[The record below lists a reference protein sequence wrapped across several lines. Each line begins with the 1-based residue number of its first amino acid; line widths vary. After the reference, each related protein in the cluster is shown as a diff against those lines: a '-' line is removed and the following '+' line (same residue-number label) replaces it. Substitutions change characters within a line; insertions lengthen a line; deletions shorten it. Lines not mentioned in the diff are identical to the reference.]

1 MGKRVDF
8 SARSVITPD
17 PSLALDQVGVPEKI
31 ALNLTIPET
40 VTQHNM
46 DEMRSLVANGP
57 TNWPGAKYIVR
68 TDGKLIDLSMLR
80 NRSDAHLE
88 YGYKVERH
96 LKDGDYVLFNR

>member
-8 SARSVITPD
+8 SARTVITPD
-17 PSLALDQVGVPEKI
+17 PSLALDQVGVPVQI
-31 ALNLTIPET
+31 AKNLTIPQT

-46 DEMRSLVANGP
+46 DELRTLVANGP
-57 TNWPGAKYIVR
+57 AHWPGAKYIVR
-68 TDGKLIDLSMLR
+68 ADGKMIDLSMLA

-96 LKDGDYVLFNR
+96 LKNDDLVLFNR